1 MLSVFA
7 WPCTKCELCKIFGN
21 KLDINSWSAAW
32 CIDCV
37 LNVFV
42 MTMMFRMRV
51 ITATRLSVNSPHSQC
66 KPRTATLLRKSTAFL
81 KFICSVHTNL
91 EKCYNIFPVH
101 CSLFTIC
108 GDACPLSCVNA
119 EACLTGWPNAWD
131 RRSGELVNAALLS
144 LINEACVNV
153 CCTTLLS
160 SELVGPAC
168 VQTRSSNPR
177 GRACGPSGKGS
188 GEERSAHSG
197 QRFFNSSFLKQNNN
211 NNNNNSEFI

>member
-42 MTMMFRMRV
+42 MMMMFRMRV

-91 EKCYNIFPVH
+91 EKCYNIFPLH

-153 CCTTLLS
+153 WCATLLS
-160 SELVGPAC
+160 SELVVPLVC
-168 VQTRSSNPR
+168 RHDRVTREAR
-177 GRACGPSGKGS
+177 RVGLREGI
-188 GEERSAHSG
+188 GEERILSYVVPVYLYCPAFSVSVSLG
-197 QRFFNSSFLKQNNN
+197 V
-211 NNNNNSEFI
+211 